1 MTDVNVNQSPHDPD
15 PVPVLDEDA
24 PVYCTVHPDRETA
37 LRCNKCGRPMCVQC
51 AVKTP
56 VGYRCR
62 ECVRGQQDVF
72 FTASTRDYV
81 IAGAVSF
88 VIALV
93 AGYIIN
99 AIPFFLLA
107 ILAGPVVGGFI
118 AQMVLRFT
126 GKRRGRY
133 TGYVVVA
140 GILAG
145 ILPSQAYL
153 IELLFLGLP
162 IGIALQG
169 LLWPGL
175 FAILTASV
183 AFGWFRYGPRI

>member
-1 MTDVNVNQSPHDPD
+1 MDLLDFDGGQLYFDEPICSEARVAIDTAARIVHSLPPFVTT
-15 PVPVLDEDA
+15 VPLFVDATTAQIAEPWRRYRRLGNSLFVWRFGFFVACLAAFGGVL
-24 PVYCTVHPDRETA
+24 
-37 LRCNKCGRPMCVQC
+37 
-51 AVKTP
+51 
-56 VGYRCR
+56 
-62 ECVRGQQDVF
+62 
-72 FTASTRDYV
+72 
-81 IAGAVSF
+81 